1 MYEAREV
8 LLPKPLVTNAL
19 NLISAEMEIK
29 NIQEIKQFWVMI
41 IIIRLL
47 SFLTTTI
54 PTTIANNNRT
64 TIIMLIRYVNWIQKI
79 SSGGA

>member
-47 SFLTTTI
+47 SFL

>member
-8 LLPKPLVTNAL
+8 LLSKPLVTNAL
-19 NLISAEMEIK
+19 NSISAEIEIK
-29 NIQEIKQFWVMI
+29 NIQEIKPFSVMI

-47 SFLTTTI
+47 SFLTTTT
-54 PTTIANNNRT
+54 PSTNANNNRT
-64 TIIMLIRYVNWIQKI
+64 AIIMLMRYVNWIQKI